1 MRIQDLIALKRDG
14 ASLSTEQIQFFI
26 EGVTNGSFPDYQIA
40 ALLMAIYIRGM
51 DRREIVDLTLAMARS
66 GETLNLEPD
75 FGYTVDKHSSG
86 GVGDKTTLVVLP
98 LVASLGVPIAKMSGR
113 GLGFSGGTIDKL
125 EAIPGFK
132 VEMTADEFIER
143 ARQTGFVLAGQSL
156 ALAPADGKLYA
167 LRDVTETVSSL
178 PLIASSIMSKKI
190 AAGASGIVLDVKV
203 GSGAFMKTLD
213 EARALA
219 RIMVDIGIDA
229 GRDVV
234 AVLSDMNQPLGR
246 AVGNALEVKE
256 AIETLRGEGPD
267 DFYQHCLIIG
277 AWMLKLAG
285 QGSRWQ
291 DIDDNQ
297 RLLAGQISSGAALDR
312 LKALV
317 SAQGGDVRVIDEP
330 ARLPQASIE
339 RVISAE
345 RDGYISQVQAETVGR
360 AAVALGAGREKKSD
374 SIDLAVGLEVHV
386 KVGQPVSVGQPL
398 IAIHANDRSRLDAAL
413 ALLQNAISISADPA
427 PGLPLIYDVIE
438 GYRGQRA

>member
-219 RIMVDIGIDA
+219 RI
-229 GRDVV
+229 
-234 AVLSDMNQPLGR
+234 
-246 AVGNALEVKE
+246 
-256 AIETLRGEGPD
+256 
-267 DFYQHCLIIG
+267 
-277 AWMLKLAG
+277 
-285 QGSRWQ
+285 
-291 DIDDNQ
+291 
-297 RLLAGQISSGAALDR
+297 
-312 LKALV
+312 
-317 SAQGGDVRVIDEP
+317 
-330 ARLPQASIE
+330 
-339 RVISAE
+339 
-345 RDGYISQVQAETVGR
+345 
-360 AAVALGAGREKKSD
+360 
-374 SIDLAVGLEVHV
+374 
-386 KVGQPVSVGQPL
+386 
-398 IAIHANDRSRLDAAL
+398 
-413 ALLQNAISISADPA
+413 
-427 PGLPLIYDVIE
+427 
-438 GYRGQRA
+438 

>member
-26 EGVTNGSFPDYQIA
+26 KGVTEGTFPDYQIA

-51 DRREIVDLTLAMARS
+51 NRREIVDLTLAMAHS
-66 GETLNLEPD
+66 GEVLNLEP
-75 FGYTVDKHSSG
+75 FLGYTVDKHSSG

-125 EAIPGFK
+125 EAIPGFT
-132 VEMTADEFIER
+132 VEMTADTFIER
-143 ARQTGFVLAGQSL
+143 ARQSGFVLAGQSV

-213 EARALA
+213 DARALA
-219 RIMVDIGIDA
+219 RIMVDIGVDA
-229 GRDVV
+229 ERDVV
-234 AVLSDMNQPLGR
+234 AVLSDMNQPLGC
-246 AVGNALEVKE
+246 AVGNALEVRE
-256 AIETLRGEGPD
+256 AIETLQGQGPE
-267 DFYQHCLIIG
+267 DFYKHCLIIG
-277 AWMLKLAG
+277 SWMLRLAG
-285 QGSRWQ
+285 QGQRWN

-297 RLLAGQISSGAALDR
+297 HLLAEQISSGAALDK

-317 SAQGGDVRVIDEP
+317 ISQGGDARIIDEP
-330 ARLPQASIE
+330 DRLPQASI
-339 RVISAE
+339 RSVVSAPN
-345 RDGYISQVQAETVGR
+345 DGYISQVHAESVGR

-374 SIDLAVGLEVHV
+374 QLDLAVGLNVHV
-386 KVGQPVSVGQPL
+386 KVGQAVRTGQPL
-398 IAIHANDRSRLDAAL
+398 ITVHANERARLEAAL
-413 ALLQNAISISADPA
+413 ALVEKAVEIAA
-427 PGLPLIYDVIE
+427 
-438 GYRGQRA
+438 

>member
-26 EGVTNGSFPDYQIA
+26 EGVTNGSLPDYQIA

-66 GETLNLEPD
+66 GEMLNLEPH

-125 EAIPGFK
+125 ESIPGFK

-190 AAGASGIVLDVKV
+190 AAGAAGIVLDVKV

-234 AVLSDMNQPLGR
+234 AVLSDMNQPLGC
-246 AVGNALEVKE
+246 AVGNALEVNE
-256 AIETLRGEGPD
+256 AIETLRGKGPD
-267 DFYQHCLIIG
+267 DFYHHCLIIG

-285 QGSRWQ
+285 QGNRWY

-297 RLLAGQISSGAALDR
+297 RLLAGQISSGAALDK

-317 SAQGGDVRVIDEP
+317 SAQGGDVRVIDDP
-330 ARLPQASIE
+330 ARLPQASIQQ
-339 RVISAE
+339 VISAE
-345 RDGYISQVQAETVGR
+345 QSGYISQVQAETIGR

-374 SIDLAVGLEVHV
+374 PIDLAVGLEIHI
-386 KVGQPVSVGQPL
+386 KVGQHVNVGQPL
-398 IAIHANDRSRLDAAL
+398 ITLHANDRKRLDTAL
-413 ALLQNAISISADPA
+413 ALLQDAVSIAADPV
-427 PGLPLIYDVIE
+427 PGLPLVYDVIE
-438 GYRGQRA
+438 GYRGQHA